1 MKKFPHQQ
9 FMEDNQLAIAT
20 LPQMLQKRIK
30 GFDELEEDLR
40 HTTDEDKEKIL
51 SKLETLSQELDEDL
65 EEHFED
71 YLENNDREEDE
82 QLEVISAA
90 VGEHILA
97 EADVEPI
104 SEIAE
109 ESTVGTKEEEIQTE
123 PAMETLEEPIP
134 ETNEEEIPT
143 EPARK
148 TLEELIPKTNEEE
161 IQAEPIQEPV
171 EETVSESQ
179 EEPLKEAVTETP
191 EESME
196 VNSGPE
202 PIKEPTDEEILESLL
217 TDKNQLVYPLDL
229 KKKGFKGDLQG
240 RTMIVGKFC
249 LHRGKY
255 DTCYKIILKSQ

>member
-20 LPQMLQKRIK
+20 LPEMLQKRIK

-40 HTTDEDKEKIL
+40 HTTDEDKEKNL

-71 YLENNDREEDE
+71 HLENNDREEDE
-82 QLEVISAA
+82 QPEVIPAA
-90 VGEHILA
+90 VNEHILA
-97 EADVEPI
+97 EADVELI

-109 ESTVGTKEEEIQTE
+109 EHAVETKEEEIRTE
-123 PAMETLEEPIP
+123 QAMETLEELTL

-143 EPARK
+143 EPAREA
-148 TLEELIPKTNEEE
+148 LEELTPKTNEEE
-161 IQAEPIQEPV
+161 IQVDPIQEPV
-171 EETVSESQ
+171 EETVSESE
-179 EEPLKEAVTETP
+179 EEPKEAVTETAK
-191 EESME
+191 ESVE
-196 VNSGPE
+196 VNSEPE
-202 PIKEPTDEEILESLL
+202 PTKEPTNEEILESLL
-217 TDKNQLVYPLDL
+217 TDKKQLVYPLDL